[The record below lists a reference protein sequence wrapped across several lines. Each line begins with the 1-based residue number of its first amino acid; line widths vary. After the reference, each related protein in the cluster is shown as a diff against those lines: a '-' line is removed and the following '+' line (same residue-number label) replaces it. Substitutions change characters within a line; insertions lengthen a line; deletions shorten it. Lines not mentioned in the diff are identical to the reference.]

1 MRTLVCLLEEPSA
14 KAMLENILPRILP
27 DEIIVK
33 YKVFEGKQDLEKHIE
48 NKLKFWLAPNS
59 IFLVMRDQDSG
70 NCKEIKEN
78 LIQKVKASGKHNRT
92 IIRIACRELESFYL
106 GDLKAV
112 EKGLEIKNLGLKQ
125 VDSKYRTP
133 DKHHNAFEILEA
145 LTHKKYQKISGSR
158 AIGFHLN
165 LGGLNKSVSFNVLI
179 DGIKKLIKV
188 N

>member
-14 KAMLENILPRILP
+14 KAMLENVLPRILP
-27 DEIIVK
+27 SEVKIK

-48 NKLKFWLAPNS
+48 KKLRFWLEPNS

-78 LIQKVKASGKHNRT
+78 LLQKVKASGKHNKT

-106 GDLKAV
+106 GDLIAV
-112 EKGLEIKNLGLKQ
+112 EKGLQIKNLGLKQ
-125 VDSKYRTP
+125 VDSKYRAP
-133 DKHHNAFEILEA
+133 DKHHNAFEMLET

-158 AIGFHLN
+158 AIGLHLN
-165 LGGLNKSVSFNVLI
+165 LDGMNKSISFNVLI
-179 DGIKKLIKV
+179 DGIKKLVKG